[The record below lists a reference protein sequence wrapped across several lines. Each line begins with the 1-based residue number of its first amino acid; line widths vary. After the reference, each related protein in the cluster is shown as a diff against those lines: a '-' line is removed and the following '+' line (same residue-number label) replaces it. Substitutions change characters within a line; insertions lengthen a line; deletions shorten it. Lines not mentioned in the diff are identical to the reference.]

1 MSQTLPRDALLQARA
16 QLNLHAVLA
25 LSAVIHQ
32 QEVGVVAVQTGEV
45 ALALNVHRVMGWK
58 TSLQRERELV
68 EEVKEERRPAV
79 GIIYLPLPQIESAC
93 LKRLLIVDSV
103 GE

>member
-1 MSQTLPRDALLQARA
+1 MSQTLARDALLQTRA
-16 QLNLHAVLA
+16 QLDLHAILA

-58 TSLQRERELV
+58 TSLQREREG
-68 EEVKEERRPAV
+68 EEEREEERRPAV
-79 GIIYLPLPQIESAC
+79 GIIYLSPPQIQSVC
-93 LKRLLIVDSV
+93 LKRLIVV
-103 GE
+103 GRVGV